1 LITGVGFTV
10 IVKLPVIPLHPPAT
24 GVIVIVETRL
34 VFPLFTAVNELISPV
49 PLDAKPVDV
58 VLFVQLKVVPAT
70 FNADEKITG
79 FVNTPLQITW
89 LAIASTV
96 GLGFTVI
103 VNEIG
108 RPGQLLNVGVTVM
121 VPKIAELEVF
131 VVKKEGIVALFP
143 DAPNPIAVFEL
154 THP

>member
-1 LITGVGFTV
+1 
-10 IVKLPVIPLHPPAT
+10 
-24 GVIVIVETRL
+24 
-34 VFPLFTAVNELISPV
+34 LISPV

-58 VLFVQLKVVPAT
+58 VLFVQLNIVPAT

-79 FVNTPLQITW
+79 FVNPPLQITW

-96 GLGFTVI
+96 GRGFTVI

-108 RPGQLLNVGVTVM
+108 KPGQLLNVGVTVM
-121 VPKIAELEVF
+121 VPEIAELEVF

-143 DAPNPIAVFEL
+143 DKDKPIAALEF